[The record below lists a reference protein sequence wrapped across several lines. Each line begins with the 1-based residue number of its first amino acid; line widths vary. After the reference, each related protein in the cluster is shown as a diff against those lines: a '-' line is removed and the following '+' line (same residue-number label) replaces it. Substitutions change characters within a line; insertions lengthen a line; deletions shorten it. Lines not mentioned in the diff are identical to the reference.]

1 MNIGNRI
8 KEQREKLNMSQE
20 ELARKAGYKSRSS
33 INKIETDGRGLPQ
46 NKVVAIA
53 KALNVTPAYLMGWEN
68 ESDTT
73 IDIGEELSALLARI
87 ESGKSISLNGEL
99 LDDTSNALVV
109 DSMTNMLKLLNAL
122 ANKS

>member
-87 ESGKSISLNGEL
+87 EGGKSISHNGEL

-122 ANKS
+122 AKKA